1 MCMPICMHACMHT
14 SIYGSLDCAESPKSA
29 PTAFTSSNRVF
40 SYSFSSPRGNT
51 FHEEPRM
58 SSFSGHDFGIFSLQS
73 FASGRRLRA
82 MLTG

>member
-1 MCMPICMHACMHT
+1 
-14 SIYGSLDCAESPKSA
+14 
-29 PTAFTSSNRVF
+29 
-40 SYSFSSPRGNT
+40 
-51 FHEEPRM
+51 M